1 MAFKTKYL
9 ERSKIRSLRVPQ
21 TMFDFLQQY
30 SQQVEHPQLTAN
42 DFIVRLITNSDDYK
56 VYLRNKDNEAKQ
68 PALF

>member
-9 ERSKIRSLRVPQ
+9 ERSKIRSLRVSQ

-30 SQQVEHPQLTAN
+30 SQQVEQPQLTAN

-56 VYLRNKDNEAKQ
+56 VYLRNKDNETKQ

>member
-30 SQQVEHPQLTAN
+30 SQQVEQPQLTAN

-56 VYLRNKDNEAKQ
+56 VYLRNKDNETKQ

>member
-1 MAFKTKYL
+1 MAFKTKYQ
-9 ERSKIRSLRVPQ
+9 ERSKIRSLRVSQ

>member
-1 MAFKTKYL
+1 MAFKTKYQ
-9 ERSKIRSLRVPQ
+9 ERSKIRSLRVPT

-42 DFIVRLITNSDDYK
+42 DFIVRLITSSDDYK

>member
-30 SQQVEHPQLTAN
+30 SQQVEQPQLTAN

-56 VYLRNKDNEAKQ
+56 VYLRNKDNEIKQ

>member
-9 ERSKIRSLRVPQ
+9 ERSKVRSLRVSQ

-30 SQQVEHPQLTAN
+30 SQQVEQPQLTAN

-56 VYLRNKDNEAKQ
+56 VYLRNKDNEIKQ

>member
-30 SQQVEHPQLTAN
+30 SQQVQQPQLTAN

-56 VYLRNKDNEAKQ
+56 VYLRNKDNEVKQ

>member
-30 SQQVEHPQLTAN
+30 SQQVEQTQLTAN
-42 DFIVRLITNSDDYK
+42 DFIVRLITNSDDYQ
-56 VYLRNKDNEAKQ
+56 VYLRNKDNEVKQ

>member
-1 MAFKTKYL
+1 MAFKTKYV

-30 SQQVEHPQLTAN
+30 SQQVEQPQLTAN

-56 VYLRNKDNEAKQ
+56 VYLRNKDNEVKQ

>member
-9 ERSKIRSLRVPQ
+9 ERSKIRSLRVSQ

-30 SQQVEHPQLTAN
+30 SQQVEQPQLTAN

>member
-1 MAFKTKYL
+1 MAFKTKYQ
-9 ERSKIRSLRVPQ
+9 ERSKIRSLRVPT

-30 SQQVEHPQLTAN
+30 SQQVEQPQLTAN
-42 DFIVRLITNSDDYK
+42 DFLVRLITNSDDYK

>member
-1 MAFKTKYL
+1 MAFKTKYQ
-9 ERSKIRSLRVPQ
+9 ERSKIRSLRVP
-21 TMFDFLQQY
+21 TRMFDFLQQY

-42 DFIVRLITNSDDYK
+42 DFIVRLITNSDDYQ

>member
-9 ERSKIRSLRVPQ
+9 ERSKVRSLRVSQ

-30 SQQVEHPQLTAN
+30 SQQVEQPQLTAN

-56 VYLRNKDNEAKQ
+56 VYLRNKDNEVKQ

>member
-30 SQQVEHPQLTAN
+30 SQQVEQPQLTAN

-56 VYLRNKDNEAKQ
+56 VYLRNKDNEVKQ

>member
-1 MAFKTKYL
+1 MAFKTKYQ
-9 ERSKIRSLRVPQ
+9 ERSKIRSLRVPT

>member
-1 MAFKTKYL
+1 MAFKTKYQ
-9 ERSKIRSLRVPQ
+9 ERSKIRSLRVPT

-30 SQQVEHPQLTAN
+30 SRQVEQPQLTAN

>member
-1 MAFKTKYL
+1 MAFKTKHQ
-9 ERSKIRSLRVPQ
+9 ERSKIRSLRVPV

>member
-42 DFIVRLITNSDDYK
+42 DFIVRLITNSDDYQ

>member
-30 SQQVEHPQLTAN
+30 SQQVEQPQLTAN

-56 VYLRNKDNEAKQ
+56 VYLRNKDNGIKQ

>member
-9 ERSKIRSLRVPQ
+9 ERSKIRSLRVSQ

-30 SQQVEHPQLTAN
+30 SQHVEQPQLTAN

-56 VYLRNKDNEAKQ
+56 VYLRNKDNEVKQ

>member
-30 SQQVEHPQLTAN
+30 SQQVEQPQLTAN
-42 DFIVRLITNSDDYK
+42 DFIVRLITNSDDYQ

>member
-9 ERSKIRSLRVPQ
+9 ERSKIRSLRVPT

>member
-30 SQQVEHPQLTAN
+30 SQQVEQPQLTAN

>member
-1 MAFKTKYL
+1 MAFKTKYQ

-30 SQQVEHPQLTAN
+30 SQQVEQPQLTAN

-56 VYLRNKDNEAKQ
+56 VYLRNKDNEVKQ

>member
-9 ERSKIRSLRVPQ
+9 ERSKIRSLRVPT

-30 SQQVEHPQLTAN
+30 SQQVEQPQLTAN

>member
-9 ERSKIRSLRVPQ
+9 ERSKIRSLRVSQ

-30 SQQVEHPQLTAN
+30 SQQVEQPQLTAN

-56 VYLRNKDNEAKQ
+56 VYLRNKDNEVKQ

>member
-1 MAFKTKYL
+1 MAFKTKYQ
-9 ERSKIRSLRVPQ
+9 ERSKIRSLRVPT

-42 DFIVRLITNSDDYK
+42 DFIVRLITNSDNYK

>member
-1 MAFKTKYL
+1 MAFKTKYQ
-9 ERSKIRSLRVPQ
+9 ERSKIRSLRVPT

-30 SQQVEHPQLTAN
+30 SQQVEQPKLTAN